1 LDIKKQL
8 KILENQISRIEGK
21 LKLKI
26 NKIATTENET
36 IGFYSKMQREL
47 KQDYEDL
54 RKLFSSKLAKT
65 LPIAYYDS
73 LKENITRLKGL
84 KFQGNRKIDYV
95 QFIKSTSHK
104 RIITSLINEGA
115 QSFYMGLDRDYKS
128 LTRLLNT
135 TQQTLIKENKINK
148 LIDEGFTET
157 KSLYGATKKLR
168 NELSKKAIDGKFVT
182 VLDKNGKERRYEIKY
197 YSEMVAQSKY
207 LEAMNTA
214 TINTALEVGSD
225 LVQMDNHNSECDICA
240 PLEGKIYS
248 ISGNDKDFPVLDFN
262 VPLHVHCYHGLT
274 VIFRETLEHFGIQQY
289 KDFANG
295 DSTQMP
301 YNKSYVPLSERKLA

>member
-1 LDIKKQL
+1 MDIKKQL

-36 IGFYSKMQREL
+36 TGFYSKMQKEL

-65 LPIAYYDS
+65 LPSAYYDS
-73 LKENITRLKGL
+73 LKENITRLKSL
-84 KFQGNRKIDYV
+84 KFNGNKKIDYT
-95 QFIKSTSHK
+95 QFIKATSHK
-104 RIITSLINEGA
+104 RIIKNLINEGA
-115 QSFYMGLDRDYKS
+115 QSFYLGLDRDYKS
-128 LTRLLNT
+128 LTRLLNA

-148 LIDEGFTET
+148 LIDEGFTEKKT
-157 KSLYGATKKLR
+157 LYNATKKLR
-168 NELSKKAIDGKFVT
+168 NELTKKAIDGKFVT
-182 VLDKNGKERRYEIKY
+182 VLNKNGKEMHFEIKY

-225 LVQMDNHNSECDICA
+225 LVQMDNHNSECEICA
-240 PLEGKIYS
+240 PLEGKVYS
-248 ISGNDKDFPVLDFN
+248 ISGKDPDFPVLDFS
-262 VPLHVHCYHGLT
+262 VPLHSHCYHSLT
-274 VIFRETLEHFGIQQY
+274 VIFRETLENRGIQQY
-289 KDFANG
+289 IDFANG
-295 DSTQMP
+295 ESDKMP
-301 YNKSYVPLSERKLA
+301 YNNSYKPLSDRKLA